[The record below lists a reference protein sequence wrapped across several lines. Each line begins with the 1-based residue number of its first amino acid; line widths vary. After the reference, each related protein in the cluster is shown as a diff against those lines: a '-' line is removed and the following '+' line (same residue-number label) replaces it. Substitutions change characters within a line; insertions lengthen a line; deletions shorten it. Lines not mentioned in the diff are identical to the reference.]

1 MNLTVKQFLVVPF
14 VLFSFLADA
23 QSGDTYVTTGGE
35 WIFSF
40 GGTDNDGAIRFSPVF
55 NFQMNVNKDVNENFG
70 FYSGVA
76 VRNVGFIWDDP
87 DSAQI
92 RKKFRT
98 YNIGVPVGLKLG
110 DTNGMMLFGGYELE
124 IPFNYKEK
132 TFVNEK
138 KEDKF
143 SVYFSD
149 RVPSVYHA
157 LFAGIQFY
165 SGVSLKFKYYLT
177 NFHNKSYTE
186 VVNGVEV
193 MPYQNLDSNVFYF
206 SLNFSLFRNTE
217 FHYKKIDRNVSR
229 VSYLDCP
236 GSKK

>member
-1 MNLTVKQFLVVPF
+1 MKLKAKHFLTLTFVFLT
-14 VLFSFLADA
+14 LLAEA
-23 QSGDTYVTTGGE
+23 QSEDTYVTTGGE

-40 GGTDNDGAIRFSPVF
+40 GGTDNDGAIRFSPVV
-55 NFQMNVNKDVNENFG
+55 NFQVNLNRDVTENFG
-70 FYSGVA
+70 FYTGVA
-76 VRNVGFIWDDP
+76 MRNVGFIWDDP

-98 YNIGVPVGLKLG
+98 YNIGIPVGLKLG

-149 RVPSVYHA
+149 RVPNLYHA

-165 SGVSLKFKYYLT
+165 SGISLKFKYYLT
-177 NFHNKSYTE
+177 NFHNRSYTE

-193 MPYQNLDSNVFYF
+193 MPYQDLESNVFYL
-206 SLNFSLFRNTE
+206 SLNFSLFRNME
-217 FHYKKIDRNVSR
+217 FQYKKIDRDVSSVR
-229 VSYLDCP
+229 L
-236 GSKK
+236 

>member
-1 MNLTVKQFLVVPF
+1 MTVKSNLLI
-14 VLFSFLADA
+14 VLSLLFISFGVRA
-23 QSGDTYVTTGGE
+23 QQEDTYVTTGGE

-40 GGTDNDGAIRFSPVF
+40 GGTDNDGAIRFSPVV
-55 NFQMNVNKDVNENFG
+55 NFQINLNKDLNDRFG

-98 YNIGVPVGLKLG
+98 YNIGVPLGIKLG
-110 DTNGMMLFGGYELE
+110 DLNGMMLFGGYELE

-143 SVYFSD
+143 NVYFSD
-149 RVPSVYHA
+149 RVPSIYHSV
-157 LFAGIQFY
+157 FAGIQFY
-165 SGVSLKFKYYLT
+165 SGLSLKFKYYLT
-177 NFHNKSYTE
+177 NFHNQSYTE
-186 VVNGVEV
+186 IVNGVEV
-193 MPYQNLDSNVFYF
+193 MPYQNLDSNVFYL

-217 FHYKKIDRNVSR
+217 FQYKRIDRDVTR
-229 VSYLDCP
+229 VSSL
-236 GSKK
+236 

>member
-1 MNLTVKQFLVVPF
+1 MKFTLKHLLIIPILFLVQTIH
-14 VLFSFLADA
+14 A

-40 GGTDNDGAIRFSPVF
+40 GGTDNDGAIRFSPVV
-55 NFQMNVNKDVNENFG
+55 NFQINVNKDLSDNFG
-70 FYSGVA
+70 IYSGFA

-98 YNIGVPVGLKLG
+98 YNMGIPIGLKVG
-110 DTNGMMLFGGYELE
+110 DSNGMMLFGGYELE

-143 SVYFSD
+143 NVYFSD
-149 RVPSVYHA
+149 RVPSLYHA

-165 SGVSLKFKYYLT
+165 SGISLKFKYYLT
-177 NFHNKSYTE
+177 NFHNKSYSE

-193 MPYQNLDSNVFYF
+193 MPYQDIDSNVFYL

-217 FHYKKIDRNVSR
+217 FHYKKVDRDVSK
-229 VSYLDCP
+229 VSL
-236 GSKK
+236 

>member
-1 MNLTVKQFLVVPF
+1 MKLKLRNFLIIPI
-14 VLFSFLADA
+14 LFWSVIAMA
-23 QSGDTYVTTGGE
+23 QSDDTYVTTGGE

-40 GGTDNDGAIRFSPVF
+40 GGTGNDGALRFSPVV
-55 NFQMNVNKDVNENFG
+55 NFQINVNKDLNDNFG
-70 FYSGVA
+70 IYSGVA
-76 VRNVGFIWDDP
+76 MRNVGFIWDDP
-87 DSAQI
+87 DSSQI

-98 YNIGVPVGLKLG
+98 YNIGIPLGLKLG
-110 DTNGMMLFGGYELE
+110 DTNGMMIFGGYELE

-138 KEDKF
+138 KRDKF

-149 RVPSVYHA
+149 RVPSLYHA

-165 SGVSLKFKYYLT
+165 SGISLKFKYYMT
-177 NFHNKSYTE
+177 NFHNKSYKE

-193 MPYQNLDSNVFYF
+193 MPYQNLDSNVFYL

-217 FHYKKIDRNVSR
+217 FHYKKIDRNMSR
-229 VSYLDCP
+229 ACL
-236 GSKK
+236 